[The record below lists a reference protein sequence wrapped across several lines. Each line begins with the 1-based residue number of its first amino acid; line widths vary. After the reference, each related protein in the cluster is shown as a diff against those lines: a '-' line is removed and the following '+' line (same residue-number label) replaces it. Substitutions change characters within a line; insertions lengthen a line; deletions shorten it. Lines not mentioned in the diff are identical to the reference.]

1 MILLIILII
10 NINILTNCYLF
21 SIIISIYNTARYLDD
36 TINSLLNQTIGL
48 KEIQIILVND
58 GSTDDTENICFRYKN
73 LFPNNIIYKKISHQG
88 VSKGRNIGLSYAQG
102 LYINFLDSDDKWD
115 SRAFEYINMIFN
127 LYKNV
132 DLVSGRMK
140 YFESKNNYH
149 FLDYKFKKTRV
160 VNLSEE
166 YNCIQLSSASCFFRK
181 SSIANKKFEEG
192 ILFGE
197 DVRFIANLLL
207 IKPLLGIVRE
217 AIYYYRKRSDSS
229 SAIQSTEE
237 SKYYYFENLKNV
249 QYYLINTSIIMYNKI
264 LPFIQYFIAYETIF
278 RLKSLAY
285 KYLDVNNYKNY
296 CIEIEN
302 LLNKIEDKYI
312 LEQKIFPSR
321 LIIFALSKKYKRD
334 MRYDIILQN
343 ESFIYSNYILID
355 LKTYKNIIIWK
366 IMEITDNI
374 LHLEGEDRCWLPREK
389 FFYFC
394 QLGNKTFFPK
404 YYSYSGYDFV
414 TMYGRVCKG
423 RIVSFDI
430 VLDIKDKVN
439 LHFYLSYGHTNIEIF
454 SSFDTF
460 THIPPIKNSYYITKK
475 YIIKNDIRNLIL
487 QPYEI
492 NLQKQLEKEYCVEL
506 ENLYKYNLIKLR
518 EEIIDWKLGKNNE
531 KNNKIWII
539 NDRKNKAGDN
549 GEYFFRYLSK
559 KKPEGIKFYFR
570 IKNNCS
576 DFKRLKTFGNILDLD
591 SFEYFNLFLKAN
603 KVITSVSDSW
613 VYNPFNEEEKYI
625 RDLYHF
631 DLIYLQNGI
640 IKDNLS
646 GYLNKFLKNFNL
658 VITSSNKEYISILRN
673 NYGYKEKDIVL
684 TGLSRF
690 DNLEKNKL
698 SIKNENIILISPT
711 WRNYIKGTRDL
722 ITHESIQSE
731 NFKKTNYFKFYNAL
745 INNDKFLDFMNK
757 SNYKGIFCLHPNF
770 EAQLRYF
777 NKNKLIHLEENCNL
791 PELILRSSLLI
802 TDYSSIFFDFGY
814 IQKPVIYAHFD
825 YKEYRNKQFPKGYFD
840 YQKDGFGPICF
851 DIECTIKT
859 VILEIKN
866 KCKLKYLYLKR
877 IKRFFR
883 FFDNQNCYR
892 IYNEI
897 IKYKNK
903 NSICLKNKILYS
915 IIILIILK
923 ILIRNKKIISYTFF

>member
-1 MILLIILII
+1 MILIIILIM

-58 GSTDDTENICFRYKN
+58 GSTDNTEIICLRYKN
-73 LFPNNIIYKKISHQG
+73 LFPNNIIYKKIPHQG

-115 SRAFEYINMIFN
+115 SRAFEYINMNFN

-132 DLVSGRMK
+132 DLFSGRMK

-149 FLDYKFKKTRV
+149 FLDYKFKKTRI
-160 VNLSEE
+160 VNLTEE

-181 SSIANKKFEEG
+181 SSIENKNFEEG

-197 DVRFIANLLL
+197 DIRFITNLLF

-237 SKYYYFENLKNV
+237 NKYYYFENLKNV
-249 QYYLINTSIIMYNKI
+249 QYYLINKSIILYNKI

-278 RLKSLAY
+278 RLKSQAY
-285 KYLDVNNYKNY
+285 KYLDINSYKNY
-296 CIEIEN
+296 CSLIEN

-334 MRYDIILQN
+334 IRYDIILQN
-343 ESFIYSNYILID
+343 ESFIYSNYLLID

-366 IMEITDNI
+366 IMEITDNK
-374 LHLEGEDRCWLPREK
+374 LHLEGEDRFWLPREK

-394 QLGNKTFFPK
+394 QLGNKIFFPK
-404 YYSYSGYDFV
+404 YYYYSGYDFV
-414 TMYGRVCKG
+414 TMYGRASKG

-430 VLDIKDKVN
+430 ILDIKDQIN
-439 LHFYLSYGHTNIEIF
+439 IHFFLSYCQTNIEIF
-454 SSFDTF
+454 PSFDTF
-460 THIPPIKNSYYITKK
+460 THIPPIKNSYYITKN
-475 YIIKNDIRNLIL
+475 YMIKNDVRNLII

-492 NLQKQLEKEYCVEL
+492 TLQKQFEKEYCIEL
-506 ENLYKYNLIKLR
+506 EYLNKYNLIKLR
-518 EEIIDWKLGKNNE
+518 KEIIEWKSAKNGE
-531 KNNKIWII
+531 KHDIWII

-559 KKPEGIKFYFR
+559 IKPEGIKFYFR
-570 IKNNCS
+570 IKKNCS

-591 SFEYFNLFLKAN
+591 SFEYYTLFLKAN
-603 KVITSVSDSW
+603 KIITSVSDSW
-613 VYNPFNEEEKYI
+613 VYNPFNEDEKYI

-646 GYLNKFLKNFNL
+646 GYLNKILKNFDL
-658 VITSSNKEYISILRN
+658 IITSSKKEYKSLLKN
-673 NYGYKEKDIVL
+673 NYGYKENDIAL

-690 DNLEKNKL
+690 DNLERNKL
-698 SIKNENIILISPT
+698 SIKNENIILIFPT
-711 WRNYIKGTRDL
+711 WRYYIKGTRDL
-722 ITHESIQSE
+722 ITHESIKSE
-731 NFKKTNYFKFYNAL
+731 NFKNTNYFKFYNTL
-745 INNDKFLDFMNK
+745 INNEKFLDFINE
-757 SNYKGIFCLHPNF
+757 SNYKGIFCLHHNF

-777 NKNKLIHLEENCNL
+777 NTNKLISLKENCNL

-814 IQKPVIYAHFD
+814 IQKPVIFTHFD
-825 YKEYRNKQFPKGYFD
+825 YKEYRSKQFPKGYFD

-859 VILEIKN
+859 AILEIKN
-866 KCKLKYLYLKR
+866 KCKLKNLYFQR

-892 IYNEI
+892 IYSEI
-897 IKYKNK
+897 IKNKNK
-903 NSICLKNKILYS
+903 NSNCFKKMMLHS
-915 IIILIILK
+915 FIILIILK
-923 ILIRNKKIISYTFF
+923 ILIRNKNKIIFYNFF